1 MIIYASSA
9 ICPETN
15 PLKLIG
21 KECIM
26 FPILKESRFKAA
38 FTLIELLVVIAIIAI
53 LAAILFPV
61 FAQAREQA
69 RQAVC
74 TSNVR
79 QIGLAL
85 QMYTQDNDETLP
97 IFYAYNTQSAEGLP
111 ARNGDPLH
119 KGIELEI
126 LPYTKNKN
134 IFKCPDDSGSKL
146 VTDDA
151 TYGCPGRNSYH
162 SCYGSSYFF
171 MPGSFTIA
179 AGESS
184 MNNSLDNYT
193 TNKPVTLSAFQA
205 PSDTRLMRDEMLPW
219 FGLSDVGGVKYGYY
233 PAYFQQ
239 WHTRGGGIVFVDGH
253 AKFVTS
259 SGDFDHEVV
268 CPSGERSGDPDP
280 NASSDDNYYGTYY
293 GVCD

>member
-1 MIIYASSA
+1 MYS
-9 ICPETN
+9 TQN
-15 PLKLIG
+15 
-21 KECIM
+21 
-26 FPILKESRFKAA
+26 ESRSNAA

-69 RQAVC
+69 KQAVC

-97 IFYAYNTQSAEGLP
+97 IFYAYNTQSPDGQP
-111 ARNGDPLH
+111 ARAGDLLH

-126 LPYTKNKN
+126 LPYTKNKD

-146 VTDDA
+146 VSEDA
-151 TYGCPGRNSYH
+151 SYGCPGRNSYQA
-162 SCYGSSYFF
+162 CYGSSYFF
-171 MPGSFTIA
+171 MPGSFSVA

-184 MNNSLDNYT
+184 MNNSSSNYT
-193 TNKPVTLSAFQA
+193 VNKPVTLSAFQA
-205 PSDTRLMRDEMLPW
+205 PSDTRLMRDEMMPW
-219 FGLSDVGGVKYGYY
+219 FGASDVNGVKYGYY
-233 PAYFQQ
+233 PTYFQQ
-239 WHTRGGGIVFVDGH
+239 WHARGGGIVFVDGH

-259 SGDFDHEVV
+259 AGDFDHEVV
-268 CPSGERSGDPDP
+268 CPNGERSGDADP
-280 NASSDDNYYGTYY
+280 NASTDNNYYGTYY

>member
-1 MIIYASSA
+1 
-9 ICPETN
+9 
-15 PLKLIG
+15 
-21 KECIM
+21 M
-26 FPILKESRFKAA
+26 FSLRMESRKYAA

-97 IFYAYNTQSAEGLP
+97 IFYAYNTQSPGGQP
-111 ARNGDPLH
+111 ARAGDPLH
-119 KGIELEI
+119 KGIEVEI
-126 LPYTKNKN
+126 LAYTKNKD

-146 VTDDA
+146 VSDDP
-151 TYGCPGRNSYH
+151 TFGCPGRNSYQ

-171 MPGSFTIA
+171 MPGSFSIA
-179 AGESS
+179 GGEST
-184 MNNSLDNYT
+184 MNNSSANYPDN
-193 TNKPVTLSAFQA
+193 KLVSLSAFQA

-219 FGLSDVGGVKYGYY
+219 FGATDVGGAKYGYY
-233 PAYFQQ
+233 PNYYQQ
-239 WHTRGGGIVFVDGH
+239 WHARGGGIVFVDGH

-268 CPSGERSGDPDP
+268 CPAGERSGDTDP
-280 NASSDDNYYGTYY
+280 NASTDNNYYGTYY